1 MKEKKKEHINKIIK
15 YLIMKYIKTLNIF
28 LFLIVI
34 SLSFTQCKTQ
44 DVEDKVPFTIT
55 EKTYFYW
62 VGGKKGTNGTNIEI
76 VGTYKSMNVSFSK
89 IYFQNHEYAIATEL
103 NNNGFILKGNFSE
116 FRKKDINMHLT
127 GVKEYGNEAPKNE
140 KKIPFDL
147 HENEAIIEY
156 SINGKVFYHKLNT
169 VKQLETVNYP

>member
-1 MKEKKKEHINKIIK
+1 
-15 YLIMKYIKTLNIF
+15 
-28 LFLIVI
+28 
-34 SLSFTQCKTQ
+34 
-44 DVEDKVPFTIT
+44 
-55 EKTYFYW
+55 
-62 VGGKKGTNGTNIEI
+62 
-76 VGTYKSMNVSFSK
+76 
-89 IYFQNHEYAIATEL
+89 
-103 NNNGFILKGNFSE
+103 
-116 FRKKDINMHLT
+116 MHLT